1 MEGDGR
7 GASALKRPVRI
18 AIISVL
24 AVLGTAFLLY
34 GVFSGQ
40 AMSVLRKATRI
51 CLECIGIG

>member
-1 MEGDGR
+1 M
-7 GASALKRPVRI
+7 KRPVRI